1 MRRSLGSTLLVLFAS
16 GCGGGLERVTFVT
29 DRLEYAASD
38 RVMLT
43 ATNVG
48 NGPIT
53 LDLCAAVLEAE
64 KARGATQE
72 TTPCDGGP
80 VVLAPGERTSTRR
93 VLRLATNTGG
103 PIAMRYSATAT
114 LASGETEALFTP
126 VFQVTP

>member
-1 MRRSLGSTLLVLFAS
+1 MRWLCSTLLILFAS
-16 GCGGGLERVTFVT
+16 ACGGGLERVTFVT
-29 DRLEYAASD
+29 DRLEYASAD

-48 NGPIT
+48 NGPVT

-64 KARGATQE
+64 KDRGAMQE

-93 VLRLATNTGG
+93 FFRLYTNVGG
-103 PIAMRYSATAT
+103 PIPLRYSAQVS
-114 LASGETEALFTP
+114 LASGETEEIFTP
-126 VFQVTP
+126 VFTVTP